1 MPLSF
6 AQGTEALRMA
16 KWVRLAHGGGGAF
29 GTLAE
34 DGSVAIHRGDIF
46 DQPVPTGE
54 VVPAGSV
61 VLRAPVRPGKF
72 IGLWNNFLEL
82 ATKQGN
88 TIPTEPLYFLK
99 SPGSIT
105 GPDTPIRPPPGYTG
119 RVIYEGELGIVIG
132 RRTTHADE
140 HQARDAIFGYTCV
153 NDATATDILT
163 ADPAFP
169 QWARAK
175 SPDSFG
181 PVGPCIETALDPTAR
196 VRVLLNGR
204 ERQSYPIA
212 DMILP
217 PARIVALLSRE
228 MTLEP
233 GDLIAC
239 GTSIG
244 ALPMRPGM
252 TVEVVIDGIGTL
264 RNVFAPTEPAI

>member
-1 MPLSF
+1 
-6 AQGTEALRMA
+6 MA

-29 GTLAE
+29 GTLAD
-34 DGSVAIHRGDIF
+34 DGAVAIHRGDMF

-54 VVPAGSV
+54 TVPAAAV

-72 IGLWNNFLEL
+72 IGLWNNFHEL
-82 ATKQGN
+82 AAKQGN
-88 TIPTEPLYFLK
+88 AIPTDPLYFLK
-99 SPGSIT
+99 SPGSII
-105 GPDTPIRPPPGYTG
+105 GPDMPILPPPGYSG
-119 RVIYEGELGIVIG
+119 RVIYEGELGIVLA
-132 RRTTHADE
+132 RRLTHATE
-140 HQARDAIFGYTCV
+140 AEAKAAIFGYTCI
-153 NDATATDILT
+153 NDVTAIEFF
-163 ADPAFP
+163 AAEPAFP

-181 PVGPCIETALDPTAR
+181 PVGPCIDTDFNPAAAR

-204 ERQSYPIA
+204 ERQNYPLA

-217 PARIVALLSRE
+217 PARILALLSRE

-239 GTSIG
+239 GTSVG
-244 ALPMRPGM
+244 PLPMRPGM

-264 RNVFAPTEPAI
+264 RNVFAPTEAQP

>member
-1 MPLSF
+1 MV
-6 AQGTEALRMA
+6 

-29 GTLAE
+29 GTLNE
-34 DGSVAIHRGDIF
+34 DGSVAIHRGDMF
-46 DQPVPTGE
+46 DSPTPTGE
-54 VVPAGSV
+54 TVPAAAV

-72 IGLWNNFLEL
+72 IGLWNNFFEL

-88 TIPTEPLYFLK
+88 TIPTDPLYFLK
-99 SPGSIT
+99 SPGSIV
-105 GPDTPIRPPPGYTG
+105 GPEAPILPPPSYTG

-140 HQARDAIFGYTCV
+140 AEAARNIFGYTCI
-153 NDATATDILT
+153 NDVTAVEFFAL
-163 ADPAFP
+163 DPAFP

-181 PVGPCIETALDPTAR
+181 PVGPCIVPEIPAESR

-204 ERQSYPIA
+204 ERQNYPIA

-217 PARIVALLSRE
+217 PARIVSLLSRE

-239 GTSIG
+239 GTSVG
-244 ALPMRPGM
+244 PLPMRPRM

-264 RNVFAPTEPAI
+264 RNVFAPTEAPP

>member
-1 MPLSF
+1 
-6 AQGTEALRMA
+6 MA
-16 KWVRLAHGGGGAF
+16 NCVRLAHGGGGAF
-29 GTLAE
+29 GTLND
-34 DGSVAIHRGDIF
+34 DGSVALHRGDMF
-46 DQPVPTGE
+46 DSPTPTGE
-54 VVPAGSV
+54 TVPAAAV

-72 IGLWNNFLEL
+72 IGLWNNFHEL
-82 ATKQGN
+82 AAKQGN
-88 TIPTEPLYFLK
+88 TIPDAPLTFLK
-99 SPGSIT
+99 SPGSIV
-105 GPDTPIRPPPGYTG
+105 GPEAPILPPPGYAG

-140 HQARDAIFGYTCV
+140 AEAARNIFGYTCI
-153 NDATATDILT
+153 NDVTATDILT

-181 PVGPCIETALDPTAR
+181 PVGPCIVPELPADAR

-204 ERQSYPIA
+204 ERQNFPLS

-239 GTSIG
+239 GTSVG

-252 TVEVVIDGIGTL
+252 TVEVAIDGIGTL
-264 RNVFAPTEPAI
+264 RNIFAPTEAPA